1 MQIPLTRFK
10 ILNHPNLQVS
20 LILNLKNPANP
31 VDPDLLIDPIRN
43 HRIKNLRKET
53 DGVEL
58 EEPLNPEK
66 VEA

>member
-1 MQIPLTRFK
+1 MVL
-10 ILNHPNLQVS
+10 LQVS

-43 HRIKNLRKET
+43 FRIKKSRKED
-53 DGVEL
+53 DGVVEL